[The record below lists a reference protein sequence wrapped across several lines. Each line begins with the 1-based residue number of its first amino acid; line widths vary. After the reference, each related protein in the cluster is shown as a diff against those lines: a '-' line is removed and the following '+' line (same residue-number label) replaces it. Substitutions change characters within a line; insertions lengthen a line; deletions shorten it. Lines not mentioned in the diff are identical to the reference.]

1 MYQAICTKCGKRIL
15 VPTDE
20 IDYIC
25 PLCEAEMVVQPI
37 RGCRSCV
44 ED

>member
-1 MYQAICTKCGKRIL
+1 MFQAICTKCGKRIL

-20 IDYIC
+20 IDYVC
-25 PLCEAEMVVQPI
+25 PVCGAEMSTRPLK
-37 RGCRSCV
+37 GCNNCV